1 MSGLGGSEATR
12 RAGYSKRNAGTL
24 AYQLLQKAPIK
35 KALAEGRER
44 MAYAAGVSQDQAPS
58 TGKHKG
64 YNIPAP
70 RHGLDGDDGFIK
82 RTQVAIR
89 RPVFYG
95 DTTYVTGTVEKSSK
109 MCMWAT
115 MRLMEC

>member
-1 MSGLGGSEATR
+1 MLRGCRRTRLLRRGSTE
-12 RAGYSKRNAGTL
+12 GTIFQRL
-24 AYQLLQKAPIK
+24 
-35 KALAEGRER
+35 
-44 MAYAAGVSQDQAPS
+44 VTD
-58 TGKHKG
+58 
-64 YNIPAP
+64 
-70 RHGLDGDDGFIK
+70 LDGDDGFIK

-115 MRLMEC
+115 MRLVEC